1 MPRRIENQLRVRAV
15 GSNCGS
21 FSLTESETDG
31 GLFPS
36 SDAIVMVRIEVLTPR
51 DVPIKQVAV
60 C

>member
-21 FSLTESETDG
+21 DSFVESGTSG

-36 SDAIVMVRIEVLTPR
+36 EDDIVDT
-51 DVPIKQVAV
+51 
-60 C
+60 